1 MASTNGTETPKPV
14 VCVFCA
20 SSPGKNPAHLESAR
34 QLSSALSTA
43 GYQLVYGGGTLGI
56 MGEVAK
62 TFVSHSGP
70 DSVDGIIPKALI
82 RVDKDLSARN
92 SPAPPQDPDTKQA
105 ERTMTSE
112 QLQSNVI
119 PQSEFGNTIVV
130 QDMHTRKRLMAEKVV
145 RGGPGSGF
153 VALAGGYGTIE
164 EVMEMVTWNQLGI
177 HKMPIV
183 VVNVDGIWD
192 GLLDWVRRS
201 IREGFVGEGNANIIV
216 EVNDPSQVVDALRNY
231 KVAEGRFNLDWT
243 RE

>member
-1 MASTNGTETPKPV
+1 M
-14 VCVFCA
+14 
-20 SSPGKNPAHLESAR
+20 
-34 QLSSALSTA
+34 
-43 GYQLVYGGGTLGI
+43 GI

-62 TFVSHSGP
+62 TFAARSGR
-70 DSVDGIIPKALI
+70 DAVDGIIPRALI

-92 SPAPPQDPDTKQA
+92 SPAPPQDASVKQA
-105 ERTMTSE
+105 ERTATSE
-112 QLQSNVI
+112 QLRGDVI

-130 QDMHTRKRLMAEKVV
+130 PDMHTRKRLMAEKVV

-216 EVNDPSQVVDALRNY
+216 EVKDPRDVVDALRNY

>member
-1 MASTNGTETPKPV
+1 M
-14 VCVFCA
+14 
-20 SSPGKNPAHLESAR
+20 
-34 QLSSALSTA
+34 
-43 GYQLVYGGGTLGI
+43 GI

-62 TFVSHSGP
+62 TFVSHAGP
-70 DSVDGIIPKALI
+70 DSVDGIIPKALV
-82 RVDKDLSARN
+82 RTEKDPSTRN
-92 SPAPPQDPDTKQA
+92 DSPAPPQDSDVKQP
-105 ERTMTSE
+105 ERTMTRDQLKRANTSE
-112 QLQSNVI
+112 VI

-130 QDMHTRKRLMAEKVV
+130 ADMHTRKRMMAERVV
-145 RGGPGSGF
+145 GGGPGSGF

-201 IREGFVGEGNANIIV
+201 IREGFVGEGNANIIMEVKDVNQV
-216 EVNDPSQVVDALRNY
+216 EEALRNY

-243 RE
+243 KE